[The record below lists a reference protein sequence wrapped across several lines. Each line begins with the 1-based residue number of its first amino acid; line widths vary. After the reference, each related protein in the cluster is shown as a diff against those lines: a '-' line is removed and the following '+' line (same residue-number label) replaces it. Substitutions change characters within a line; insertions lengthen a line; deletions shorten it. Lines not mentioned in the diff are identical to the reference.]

1 MIVGKTKNTPQGLP
15 YGVAVAG
22 LSWSVLVSQF
32 DFAQSKTVET
42 VTGSYAVLEFDVYT
56 TVLVELNLLGI
67 GGREVVPSSYIDIL
81 SHKPTIIP
89 IPPHKTSSVPKA
101 MPSQKVSTFVLY
113 HIQTRTLGGYS
124 R

>member
-42 VTGSYAVLEFDVYT
+42 VPGSYAVLEFDVYT
-56 TVLVELNLLGI
+56 TVLVELNLLGM
-67 GGREVVPSSYIDIL
+67 GGREVVPVIDRHVVVIETDNHFRVAAQYIIR
-81 SHKPTIIP
+81 T
-89 IPPHKTSSVPKA
+89 
-101 MPSQKVSTFVLY
+101 VSD
-113 HIQTRTLGGYS
+113 TRA
-124 R
+124 

>member
-22 LSWSVLVSQF
+22 LSWPVLVSQF

-67 GGREVVPSSYIDIL
+67 GGREVVPSSYIDI
-81 SHKPTIIP
+81 
-89 IPPHKTSSVPKA
+89 SV
-101 MPSQKVSTFVLY
+101 T
-113 HIQTRTLGGYS
+113 
-124 R
+124 